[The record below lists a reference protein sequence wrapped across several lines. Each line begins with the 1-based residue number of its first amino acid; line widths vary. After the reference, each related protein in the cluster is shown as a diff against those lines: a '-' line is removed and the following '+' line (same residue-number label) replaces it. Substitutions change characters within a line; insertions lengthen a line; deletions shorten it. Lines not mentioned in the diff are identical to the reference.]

1 MARWKDFTPRI
12 QTNKGTARLV
22 LQVRLCVPHL
32 IVGRSRNVV
41 KILIQKFNESLHSS
55 YETPTIKV
63 LVCDVFVTMCEILRF
78 ERLGRP
84 AVLLGRKND
93 IRTKY
98 TISIN
103 DIIVCTRHVVGVTL
117 VQKHAKQNDL
127 VPEPLSVTDLN
138 ARESFPEIDDAF
150 HALKHGIRRLIC
162 NGDVFHLKFE
172 AVDL

>member
-1 MARWKDFTPRI
+1 
-12 QTNKGTARLV
+12 
-22 LQVRLCVPHL
+22 
-32 IVGRSRNVV
+32 
-41 KILIQKFNESLHSS
+41 
-55 YETPTIKV
+55 
-63 LVCDVFVTMCEILRF
+63 MCEILRF

-103 DIIVCTRHVVGVTL
+103 DIIVCTRHVNVVSVRKENHVVGVTL